1 MMFQNRILHSK
12 KLWGETNDYKGFLF
26 VTKNFVK
33 YKTTALMVNKGEIPT
48 EIAKK
53 LGI

>member
-1 MMFQNRILHSK
+1 IVKNS
-12 KLWGETNDYKGFLF
+12 WGETNDYKGFLF

-33 YKTTALMVNKGEIPT
+33 YKTTALLVNKGGLPA

-53 LGI
+53 LGV

>member
-1 MMFQNRILHSK
+1 MK
-12 KLWGETNDYKGFLF
+12 KTYGETNDYKGFLF

-33 YKTTALMVNKGEIPT
+33 YKTTALLVNKGGVPA

-53 LGI
+53 LGV